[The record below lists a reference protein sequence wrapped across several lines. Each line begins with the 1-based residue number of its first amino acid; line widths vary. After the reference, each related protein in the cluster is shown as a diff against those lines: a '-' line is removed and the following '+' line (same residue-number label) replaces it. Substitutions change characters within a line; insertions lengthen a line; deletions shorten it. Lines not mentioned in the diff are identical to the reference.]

1 MFAPSAFYT
10 GATNPGM
17 EHKEPEFFKDPEAET
32 FSPVDDP
39 RNNTTSN
46 VINKGGFQYNASRFD
61 AGNENVFVDGKK
73 FCDPFSNSKP
83 LFRNA
88 RNPFVNRGNN
98 SMNERFDCGKRG
110 FNTFN
115 MSNNLQSNFTPRS
128 PFSNNSTIK
137 ASRADAKL
145 NIYASSDSDSS
156 STPHRNR
163 IDRDSASSTYI
174 DSGEEEKLTQ
184 FNFKGGPIRSSL
196 KVNDLSLSTP
206 ESLSTQRLVI
216 SKKQMLMRSYF
227 NSFKLLSL
235 LALILFFCP
244 LISILLDISCI
255 SNDSFCYPLFE
266 IQTSGKVENQ
276 NRLNPFEVFEMK
288 SIGKSTI
295 GKKFTEDTYRVA
307 ENFLSGL
314 SLMILDNP
322 FNSEL
327 VRETLDANLDSTNT
341 EVTYKFANFGYC
353 KEVVDLRDV
362 TFEDDDLTDTQCHLM
377 LGHGGTDVPSVLV
390 KDLAFHL
397 SEEEIEGDP
406 EYVSGLFQDAY
417 RNFYKGFNLKTMKA
431 TKYLMYGFSSIIL
444 SQGNSYLALF
454 ELVFDI
460 ASVVL
465 CVIVSS
471 YFKSQGNKSLLSF
484 KNYLFDVNMKQQFS
498 IEEQEHKF
506 SLVQVLLIFAASF
519 VWISCVLKI
528 GCLVSTSLYASQ
540 IHQTLSEME
549 FAVFE
554 GIKVASAGA
563 IVELLNIGIHL
574 VVGIG
579 LVTCIISKPWV
590 VKVDI

>member
-10 GATNPGM
+10 GVTNPDM
-17 EHKEPEFFKDPEAET
+17 EHIEPEFFKDPEAET

-46 VINKGGFQYNASRFD
+46 VIHKGGFQNNASRFD
-61 AGNENVFVDGKK
+61 AGNENAFVDGKK

-98 SMNERFDCGKRG
+98 PMNDRFDCGKNG

-115 MSNNLQSNFTPRS
+115 TSNNLQSNFTPRS

-137 ASRADAKL
+137 AIRADRKL
-145 NIYASSDSDSS
+145 NIYANSDSDSS
-156 STPHRNR
+156 STAHRNR

-184 FNFKGGPIRSSL
+184 FNLKGGPIRSSL
-196 KVNDLSLSTP
+196 KVNGLSLSTP

-227 NSFKLLSL
+227 SSFKLLSL

-255 SNDSFCYPLFE
+255 SNDGFCYPLFE

-276 NRLNPFEVFEMK
+276 NRLNPFEIFEMK

-322 FNSEL
+322 FNSEH

-362 TFEDDDLTDTQCHLM
+362 TFEDDDLTDMQCHLM

-574 VVGIG
+574 IVGIG